1 MGAFGATV
9 GVVTRSQPSL
19 TPERILPAMLRQS
32 FPPAAVLGLLAAL
45 LIGLAQGW
53 TPGLSAV
60 LGVGL
65 TLAFFASGLLLTARF
80 VRSADPMLFM
90 AVGMSVY
97 FAQVLGLLVVLIV
110 ARGREGLD
118 LRAAGLAMFVTILAW
133 QVAQIRAWR
142 RARIPVYDAQGDQ
155 DQQ

>member
-1 MGAFGATV
+1 MSGASG
-9 GVVTRSQPSL
+9 
-19 TPERILPAMLRQS
+19 ERPALSPQQVLPVMLRQS
-32 FPPAAVLGLLAAL
+32 FPPAAVAGLLAAL
-45 LIGLAQGW
+45 AVGLVQGW
-53 TPGLSAV
+53 KPGLSAG
-60 LGVGL
+60 LGVVI
-65 TLAFFASGLLLTARF
+65 TLAFFGSGLVLMSRF

-110 ARGREGLD
+110 ARDVEGLD

-142 RARIPVYDAQGDQ
+142 RARVPVYDAGPGQ
-155 DQQ
+155 DAP